1 MPLRDIVVSLVF
13 GLGMLYL
20 FKQPA
25 VGAYLW
31 AWLSV
36 MTPQTMTYGF
46 ARGFSF
52 AQLAAAATLVLVAV
66 TAKKQKLPFNALT
79 GTWLALV
86 VWMSV
91 TSLFSLAP
99 EGQTLERWIFVM
111 KIQLMMFVSLMLVR
125 TAQELRFLVYV
136 VTLSLA
142 YFGIKGGIFTLM
154 TGGGA
159 RVWGPGASLLGGN
172 NELAVGL
179 VMIVPFLYWMR
190 QTIDHKWGKWIKI
203 GLTAAIVLSAFA
215 ILGTQSRGAL
225 IALLAI
231 ALFLGAKSAK
241 PVPTTLGIC
250 TLVVLAI
257 AFMPSSWNARMDT
270 IKNYEE
276 DNSAMERL
284 YTWRT
289 LTNAALD
296 RPLVGAGFRADNRK
310 VFGTYVPTGPEWEN
324 FKGRVLVAHSIYFQM
339 LGEHGF
345 VGLGLFFAFWGTVWR
360 RATRTAR
367 EAMAVPELAS
377 WLPLLMRMSQVSL
390 VGFAAGGAFLSLAY
404 LDLTFYFAGYVLL
417 GGMLVAKARAAPVAM
432 PAEPSR
438 NTDASA
444 PRQLPQKA

>member
-1 MPLRDIVVSLVF
+1 
-13 GLGMLYL
+13 
-20 FKQPA
+20 
-25 VGAYLW
+25 
-31 AWLSV
+31 
-36 MTPQTMTYGF
+36 
-46 ARGFSF
+46 
-52 AQLAAAATLVLVAV
+52 
-66 TAKKQKLPFNALT
+66 
-79 GTWLALV
+79 
-86 VWMSV
+86 
-91 TSLFSLAP
+91 
-99 EGQTLERWIFVM
+99 
-111 KIQLMMFVSLMLVR
+111 
-125 TAQELRFLVYV
+125 
-136 VTLSLA
+136 
-142 YFGIKGGIFTLM
+142 M

-203 GLTAAIVLSAFA
+203 GLTAAIVLCAFS

-250 TLVVLAI
+250 ALVVLAI

-270 IKNYEE
+270 IKTYEE

-284 YTWRT
+284 FTWRT

-296 RPLVGAGFRADNRK
+296 RPLVGAGFRADNRR

-324 FKGRVLVAHSIYFQM
+324 FRGRVLVAHSIYFQM

-345 VGLGLFFAFWGTVWR
+345 VGLGLYFAFWGTVWR
-360 RATRTAR
+360 RASRTAR
-367 EAMAVPELAS
+367 EAMAIPDLAS
-377 WLPLLMRMSQVSL
+377 WLPLLMHMSQVSL

-438 NTDASA
+438 NADASA
-444 PRQLPQKA
+444 PRHLPQKA

>member
-79 GTWLALV
+79 GLWLALV
-86 VWMSV
+86 VWMSI
-91 TSLFSLAP
+91 TSLYSLAP

-125 TAQELRFLVYV
+125 TAQELRLLVYV
-136 VTLSLA
+136 VTFSLA
-142 YFGIKGGIFTLM
+142 YFGIKGGIFTLT

-190 QTIDHKWGKWIKI
+190 QTIEYKWAKI
-203 GLTAAIVLSAFA
+203 GLTAAIVLCAFS

-250 TLVVLAI
+250 VLVAMVI

-417 GGMLVAKARAAPVAM
+417 GGMLVAKAQAAPVVV
-432 PAEPSR
+432 PAEAGR
-438 NTDASA
+438 NTDANA
-444 PRQLPQKA
+444 PRHLPQKA

>member
-1 MPLRDIVVSLVF
+1 MSPHDEFDDGASFAAPVWAVFGDLMAGLVGAFVLILVF

-20 FKQPA
+20 FKFPA
-25 VGAYLW
+25 IGAYLW

-79 GTWLALV
+79 GLWLALV
-86 VWMSV
+86 VWMSI

-190 QTIDHKWGKWIKI
+190 QAIDHKWAKI
-203 GLTAAIVLSAFA
+203 GLAAAIVLCAFS
-215 ILGTQSRGAL
+215 I
-225 IALLAI
+225 
-231 ALFLGAKSAK
+231 
-241 PVPTTLGIC
+241 PVSYTHLTLPTKRI
-250 TLVVLAI
+250 V
-257 AFMPSSWNARMDT
+257 
-270 IKNYEE
+270 
-276 DNSAMERL
+276 
-284 YTWRT
+284 
-289 LTNAALD
+289 
-296 RPLVGAGFRADNRK
+296 
-310 VFGTYVPTGPEWEN
+310 
-324 FKGRVLVAHSIYFQM
+324 
-339 LGEHGF
+339 
-345 VGLGLFFAFWGTVWR
+345 
-360 RATRTAR
+360 
-367 EAMAVPELAS
+367 
-377 WLPLLMRMSQVSL
+377 
-390 VGFAAGGAFLSLAY
+390 
-404 LDLTFYFAGYVLL
+404 
-417 GGMLVAKARAAPVAM
+417 
-432 PAEPSR
+432 
-438 NTDASA
+438 
-444 PRQLPQKA
+444 

>member
-1 MPLRDIVVSLVF
+1 
-13 GLGMLYL
+13 
-20 FKQPA
+20 
-25 VGAYLW
+25 
-31 AWLSV
+31 

-46 ARGFSF
+46 ARGVPF
-52 AQLAAAATLVLVAV
+52 AQVVALATLLVASF
-66 TAKKQKLPFNALT
+66 TDKKQKLPFNALT
-79 GTWLALV
+79 GMWLALV
-86 VWMSV
+86 VWMSI
-91 TSLFSLAP
+91 TSLFSMAPPGLA
-99 EGQTLERWIFVM
+99 LDRWIFVM

-125 TAQELRFLVYV
+125 TGRELRILVIV
-136 VTLSLA
+136 VTMSLA

-250 TLVVLAI
+250 ALVVLAI

-270 IKNYEE
+270 IKTYEE
-276 DNSAMERL
+276 DGSAMSRL

-296 RPLVGAGFRADNRK
+296 RPLVGAGFRADNRT
-310 VFGTYVPTGPEWEN
+310 VFAAYAPTGPEWEN
-324 FKGRVLVAHSIYFQM
+324 FKGRIWVAHSIYFQM

-345 VGLGLFFAFWGTVWR
+345 VGLGLFLAFWGTVWR

-367 EAMAVPELAS
+367 EAMAIPDLAS

-438 NTDASA
+438 NTEAKA

>member
-1 MPLRDIVVSLVF
+1 MPLRDIAVSLVF
-13 GLGMLYL
+13 GLGMLYM
-20 FKQPA
+20 FKFPA
-25 VGAYLW
+25 IGAYLW

-66 TAKKQKLPFNALT
+66 TAKKQKLPFNTLT
-79 GTWLALV
+79 GLWLALV
-86 VWMSV
+86 VWMSI

-125 TAQELRFLVYV
+125 TALELRFLVYV

-190 QTIDHKWGKWIKI
+190 QTIDHQWAKF
-203 GLTAAIVLSAFA
+203 GLTAAVVLCAFS

-250 TLVVLAI
+250 VLVAMVI

-296 RPLVGAGFRADNRK
+296 RPLVGVGFRADNRT
-310 VFGTYVPTGPEWEN
+310 VFGMYSPKGPEWDH
-324 FKGRVLVAHSIYFQM
+324 FRSRVWVAHSIYFQM

-345 VGLGLFFAFWGTVWR
+345 VGLGLYLAFWGTVWR

-367 EAMAVPELAS
+367 EAMAVPDLAS

-404 LDLTFYFAGYVLL
+404 LDLTFYTAGYVLL

-438 NTDASA
+438 NTDANA
-444 PRQLPQKA
+444 PRHLPQKA